1 MPPKGF
7 EDVFALWLK
16 QNPKPFMIMLLATGI
31 AVDHFDIFGNQA
43 RIAADHPPPELQ
55 EQRRARAQ
63 AAVARTERG

>member
-7 EDVFALWLK
+7 EDVFAMWLK
-16 QNPKPFMIMLLATGI
+16 QNPKSFMLMLLATGI

-43 RIAADHPPPELQ
+43 RIAADRLPPELQ

-63 AAVARTERG
+63 AALARTEQG